1 MSLTLKTDVKN
12 HLFARG
18 RAQNHPHLVP
28 REPNATGVS
37 QAVPGE
43 AEVQSS
49 GFDHDFVGE
58 HSPNGMRVVT
68 SFRLSG
74 SIDANAPDLPE
85 SPQG

>member
-18 RAQNHPHLVP
+18 RAQNHLHLVP

-37 QAVPGE
+37 QGVPGK

-49 GFDHDFVGE
+49 GFDNDFVGE
-58 HSPNGMRVVT
+58 HSSNGISIVT

-74 SIDANAPDLPE
+74 SIGANTPDLPE